1 MNLKRSAKRLKLNV
15 KDRLKKQLANV
26 FHLGQRFGVDILPR
40 HFYSE
45 IPAIEKLRTKEV
57 WRAPYSMIGVEG
69 WDADDQLRFV
79 QAAMNDD
86 ARSAL
91 ANQDVFKAACTANA
105 AIGYSPIDAEFLYA
119 FVRHHKP
126 PRITQIGCGIS
137 TAVCLN
143 ASHDAGYS
151 PQITCIEPYP
161 NQFLIAQEL
170 ARKITL
176 IRSPVEEL
184 ELDFLQSLVASDFF
198 FVDSTHT
205 LGPAGEVTRIILEML
220 PRLAAGVLI
229 HFHDIFLPYDFDPR
243 IMDRIFFWHET
254 SLLHALLCGNER
266 FRVLASLSL
275 LHHERQAELAQ
286 LFTRYEPMQIERGVR
301 TRHGHYPNSMYLQVT
316 APPLSRSR

>member
-1 MNLKRSAKRLKLNV
+1 MRFKREAKKLKRRV
-15 KDRLKKQLANV
+15 KDRLKKQLAHV

-45 IPAIEKLRTKEV
+45 IPAIEKLRTKEH
-57 WRAPYSMIGVEG
+57 WRAPYSMIGVQG
-69 WDADDQLRFV
+69 WDPEQQLRFV
-79 QAAMNDD
+79 QAAMSEEVR
-86 ARSAL
+86 AAL
-91 ANQDVFKAACTANA
+91 NSQDIFKAACKANT

-126 PRITQIGCGIS
+126 PRITQVGCGIS

-143 ASHDAGYS
+143 AARDLGYS

-161 NQFLIAQEL
+161 GRFLLDQERDGRIKL
-170 ARKITL
+170 L
-176 IRSPVEEL
+176 RSPVEEL
-184 ELDFLQSLVASDFF
+184 ELDFLQRLTSGDFL

-205 LGPAGEVTRIILEML
+205 LGPAGEVTRIVLEML
-220 PRLAAGVLI
+220 PRLSSGVLI

-254 SLLHALLCGNER
+254 SLLHAFLCGNER

-275 LHHERQAELAQ
+275 LHHERQADLKQ
-286 LFTRYEPMQIERGVR
+286 LFSHYDPMQIDRGVR
-301 TRHGHYPNSMYLQVT
+301 VRAGHYPNSMYMQVT
-316 APPLSRSR
+316 